1 MKPRDYYSDLDSLK
15 KELVR
20 NRDYRI
26 RWCNRRSK
34 ITVIA
39 PHGGY
44 IESGTSA
51 IAKAVAG
58 RQYNFFDFQGLRR
71 ERVMEL
77 HVTATRFRDPVLTE
91 LLEASVTAVSIHS
104 MGEEGDLTIWLGG
117 LNRELK
123 ERIRLSLVAHGFL
136 VNPDS
141 PKYRGE
147 HPNNVVNLPACKGVQ
162 IELPGKLIASM
173 FKGNRLYSTKGR
185 CSKTTEVFDR
195 FVKAIR
201 EPLAAS
207 GDLQLKCQRES
218 NDSGRLAQSG
228 K

>member
-1 MKPRDYYSDLDSLK
+1 MKPRDFYSDLDSLK
-15 KELVR
+15 RELVK

-26 RWCNRRSK
+26 RWRNKRSSVT
-34 ITVIA
+34 IIA

-44 IESGTSA
+44 VESGTSA
-51 IAKAVAG
+51 IANAIAG
-58 RQYNFFDFQGLRR
+58 REYNFFDFQGLRR

-77 HVTATRFRDPVLTE
+77 HVTATHFRDPVLSKM
-91 LLEASVTAVSIHS
+91 LDGSVTALSVHS
-104 MGEEGDLTIWLGG
+104 MGEEGDMTIWLGG

-123 ERIRLSLVAHGFL
+123 ERVRQSLVAHGFL

-147 HPNNVVNLPACKGVQ
+147 HPKNVVNLAACKGVQ

-173 FKGNRLYSTKGR
+173 FRGNRLFSAKGR
-185 CSKTTEVFDR
+185 CSKTTEVFER
-195 FVKAIR
+195 FIKAVR
-201 EPLAAS
+201 EPLAGS
-207 GDLQLKCQRES
+207 SDLQLKCQRE
-218 NDSGRLAQSG
+218 RAQLVSTG